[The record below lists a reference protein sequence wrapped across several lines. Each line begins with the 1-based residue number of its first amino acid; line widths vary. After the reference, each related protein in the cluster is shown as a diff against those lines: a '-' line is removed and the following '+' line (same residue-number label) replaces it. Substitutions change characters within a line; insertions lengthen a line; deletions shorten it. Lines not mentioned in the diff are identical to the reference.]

1 MQQREVFYVVVTDEK
16 KRIKMPHSVTIE
28 DRGKMTVTGV
38 SDVDSFDEQTMI
50 VYTDMGE
57 LTVRGKGLHIS
68 RLNTETGELNI
79 TGTVSAIAYTDD
91 RTKST
96 GFLNRLFR

>member
-1 MQQREVFYVVVTDEK
+1 LQKSKENTNGGK

-50 VYTDMGE
+50 VYTDLGE

-91 RTKST
+91 RSKST

>member
-1 MQQREVFYVVVTDEK
+1 MVVTDEK
-16 KRIKMPHSVTIE
+16 KRIKMPHSLTIE

-50 VYTDMGE
+50 IYTDMGE

-79 TGTVSAIAYTDD
+79 TGTVSALAYTDD
-91 RTKST
+91 RAKGG
-96 GFLNRLFR
+96 GFLSRIFR